1 MKASESVSELKNLP
15 SKGAYNVCKMNL
27 KMPNSILPFVFHHKI
42 GDSFKLF
49 FKYNAMTFKIVVNSL
64 NLHI

>member
-15 SKGAYNVCKMNL
+15 SKRHLQCLQNEFEDAKFY
-27 KMPNSILPFVFHHKI
+27 FVFHHKI

-49 FKYNAMTFKIVVNSL
+49 FKYNAMTFKIVINSL